1 MSDIEAGVASFE
13 LAQAA
18 DGAAGADPNSRH
30 GIEPRSAVDLGT
42 AIHASS
48 IVHPSAVVGRGS
60 EIGPFC
66 IVGEHVRI
74 GERTKLL
81 ANVVVNG
88 HTTIGDECTIYPFC
102 SIGMASQDRKYG
114 GERAFT
120 TIGNRTVIREYCSIH
135 RATGEDEVTSVGDDC
150 LLLAYTHVAHNCRIG
165 NGVTMSNLAQ
175 RAGHVDVHDHA
186 NIGGI
191 AAAHQFVRIGKHAMV
206 GGATKLTR
214 DLPPFF
220 LAEGNPAQVYGL
232 NSVGLRRAQF
242 SPATVAELK
251 ECYKIMYRSGRNLSQ
266 ALATLKEFVQ
276 TDEGKL
282 LVAFI
287 EAPSERGILK

>member
-1 MSDIEAGVASFE
+1 MSEGAVDPLAVPE
-13 LAQAA
+13 LL
-18 DGAAGADPNSRH
+18 P
-30 GIEPRSAVDLGT
+30 EPRAPRPESRPIIDLGAT
-42 AIHASS
+42 IHPSA

-74 GERTKLL
+74 GERTNLL

-88 HTTIGDECTIYPFC
+88 HTTIGDDCTFYPFC
-102 SIGMASQDRKYG
+102 SIGTASQDRKYG
-114 GERAFT
+114 GERAYT
-120 TIGNRTVIREYCSIH
+120 RVGNRTIVREYCSIN
-135 RATGEDEVTSVGDDC
+135 RATGEEEITSVGDDC
-150 LLLAYTHVAHNCRIG
+150 LLLAYVHIAHNCRIG

-175 RAGHVDVHDHA
+175 LAGHVTVEDCA
-186 NIGGI
+186 NIGGT
-191 AAAHQFVRIGKHAMV
+191 AAAHQFVRIGAHAMV

-214 DLPPFF
+214 DVPPFF

-242 SPATVAELK
+242 PAETVAELK

-266 ALATLKEFVQ
+266 ALAALKEFVQ
-276 TDEGKL
+276 TGEGRR
-282 LVAFI
+282 LVEFI
-287 EAPSERGILK
+287 EAPSERGVLK

>member
-1 MSDIEAGVASFE
+1 MSEATDLFE
-13 LAQAA
+13 EGPSAEGP
-18 DGAAGADPNSRH
+18 GAWERGPVIH
-30 GIEPRSAVDLGT
+30 PSA
-42 AIHASS
+42 
-48 IVHPSAVVGRGS
+48 IVHPNAFVGRGS

-66 IVGEHVRI
+66 IIGEHVRI
-74 GERTKLL
+74 GERTRLL

-88 HTTIGDECTIYPFC
+88 QTTIGDDCTFYPFC
-102 SIGMASQDRKYG
+102 SIGTASQDRKYG

-120 TIGNRTVIREYCSIH
+120 TIGNRTVIREYCSIN

-150 LLLAYTHVAHNCRIG
+150 LLLAYVHIAHNCSIG

-175 RAGHVDVHDHA
+175 LAGHVQVGDYA
-186 NIGGI
+186 NIGGT
-191 AAAHQFVRIGKHAMV
+191 AAAHQFVRIGAHAMV

-214 DLPPFF
+214 DVPPFF

-242 SPATVAELK
+242 SPKTVAELK
-251 ECYKIMYRSGRNLSQ
+251 DCYKIMYRSGRNLSQ
-266 ALATLKEFVQ
+266 ALAALKEVV
-276 TDEGKL
+276 TTAEGHRL
-282 LVAFI
+282 ITFI